1 MVEDAMRRALI
12 VAIVLL
18 VGAAL
23 SVPAQDISLQAG
35 GKAGLNFG
43 WFSGDDWSDGLDA
56 LDGSNGVGIGLTLG
70 GFVELGFSEQ
80 FAAQPEILFF
90 SQKGKAKYEDPV
102 SGDDATTVTRIS
114 TIQIPLLAKALF
126 PLDEGTLYGVLG
138 PSIFLAVGDVKTTV
152 EIDGDKDSGTGT
164 PDNRLLFGL
173 ALGAGYEYPVDPGV
187 LIGELRY
194 TRVLSRFENDYD
206 AFGNSLSLLVGYGIP
221 IE

>member
-1 MVEDAMRRALI
+1 MKRALI

-23 SVPAQDISLQAG
+23 SAPAQDISLQAG

-43 WFSGDDWSDGLDA
+43 WFSGDDWDPD
-56 LDGSNGVGIGLTLG
+56 DNGIGVGLTLG

-90 SQKGKAKYEDPV
+90 SQKGKEKGEIGNEDLT
-102 SGDDATTVTRIS
+102 SVTRIN

-126 PLDEGTLYGVLG
+126 PLEEGTLYGVLG

-164 PDNRLLFGL
+164 PDNRLLFGF
-173 ALGAGYEYPVDPGV
+173 ALGAGYEYPIDPGV

-194 TRVLSRFENDYD
+194 TRVLSRFENNYD

>member
-1 MVEDAMRRALI
+1 MRRALI

-43 WFSGDDWSDGLDA
+43 WFSGDDWDPD
-56 LDGSNGVGIGLTLG
+56 DNGIGVGLTLG

-90 SQKGKAKYEDPV
+90 TQKGKAKGEI
-102 SGDDATTVTRIS
+102 GNDDFTSVTRIN
-114 TIQIPLLAKALF
+114 TIQLPLLAKALF
-126 PLDEGTLYGVLG
+126 PIDEGTLYGILG
-138 PSIFLAVGDVKTTV
+138 PSIFLAVGDVKTTFEV
-152 EIDGDKDSGTGT
+152 DGDKDSGTDA

-173 ALGAGYEYPVDPGV
+173 ALGAGYEYPIDPGV

-194 TRVLSRFENDYD
+194 TRVLSRFENNFDV
-206 AFGNSLSLLVGYGIP
+206 FGNSLSLLVGYGVP

>member
-1 MVEDAMRRALI
+1 MKRAFT
-12 VAIVLL
+12 VAIVLM
-18 VGAAL
+18 VAGAL
-23 SVPAQDISLQAG
+23 SVYAQDVSVQAG
-35 GKAGLNFG
+35 GKGGLNLG
-43 WFSGDDWSDGLDA
+43 WFSGDDWDPDDNSIGL
-56 LDGSNGVGIGLTLG
+56 GLTLG

-90 SQKGKAKYEDPV
+90 TQKGKAKFEDPL
-102 SGDDATTVTRIS
+102 SGDDATAVTRIN

-126 PLDEGTLYGVLG
+126 PVDEGTLYGVLG

-152 EIDGDKDSGTGT
+152 EIDGDKDSSTNA

-173 ALGAGYEYPVDPGV
+173 ALGAGYEHPIDPGV

-194 TRVLSRFENDYD
+194 TRVLSRFENNADV
-206 AFGNSLSLLVGYGIP
+206 FGNSVSLLVGYGIP